1 MKLVVAIIKP
11 FKLDEVRQA
20 LTAIGVH
27 GMTVT
32 EVKGYGRQKGH
43 TEIYR
48 GAEYVVNFLPKLR
61 IEIAVASDI
70 AEKAVGVITANARTG
85 QIGDGKIFVTPI
97 DHALQNPHRRDRQRR
112 ALRFQY
118 FNARRQRCRRASR
131 DSQETTTRR
140 GNSMGAPSYRAAS
153 NAALT
158 LLAAN
163 FLLTTPA
170 SAETSAINPAD
181 TAWMIVAT
189 ALVLMMTIPGLAL
202 FYSGMVRKK
211 NVLATMAQSLA
222 AVAMISILWVAFG
235 YSLAFVGDGPWIGS
249 LDRWFLV
256 GMTMDSVNPAA
267 KTIPEALFMLYQ
279 MTFAII
285 TVALVAGAVADRMRF
300 SAYLL
305 FSAGWFMFAYVPLA
319 HWVWGGGFLATMG
332 VLDFAGGLVVHLSAG
347 VGGLVAAKV
356 MGRRH
361 GYGSENLAP
370 FDLSLAVMGTG
381 LLWVGWFG
389 FNGGSA
395 LAANSRAVMAITAT
409 HLAACAGAL
418 TWAAIEWATRRKPS
432 VLGMISGAIAGL
444 GTITP
449 ASGFV
454 APWHGVIIGVVAGT
468 LCFWACTWLKQR
480 LQYDDSLDV
489 FGVHGIG
496 GMTGTLLAG
505 VFAVSAIGGT
515 SGLLEGNPQQV
526 LIQLY
531 GVAATLV
538 WSGGV
543 TFVLLKLV
551 SVFVPLRVSLQQEL
565 EGLDISQH
573 GEALQ

>member
-1 MKLVVAIIKP
+1 MAAP
-11 FKLDEVRQA
+11 A
-20 LTAIGVH
+20 
-27 GMTVT
+27 
-32 EVKGYGRQKGH
+32 
-43 TEIYR
+43 
-48 GAEYVVNFLPKLR
+48 
-61 IEIAVASDI
+61 
-70 AEKAVGVITANARTG
+70 
-85 QIGDGKIFVTPI
+85 
-97 DHALQNPHRRDRQRR
+97 HA
-112 ALRFQY
+112 
-118 FNARRQRCRRASR
+118 
-131 DSQETTTRR
+131 
-140 GNSMGAPSYRAAS
+140 APS
-153 NAALT
+153 
-158 LLAAN
+158 
-163 FLLTTPA
+163 
-170 SAETSAINPAD
+170 EINPAD

-222 AVAMISILWVAFG
+222 AVTLISILWVAFG
-235 YSLAFVGDGPWIGS
+235 YSLCFVGDGPWIGT
-249 LDRWFLV
+249 LDRWFLA

-267 KTIPEALFMLYQ
+267 KTIPESLFMLYQ

-285 TVALVAGAVADRMRF
+285 TVALVAGSVADRMRF

-305 FSAGWFMFAYVPLA
+305 FSVAWFIFVYIPLA
-319 HWVWGGGFLATMG
+319 HWVWGGGFLASMG

-347 VGGLVAAKV
+347 AGGLVAAKV

-361 GYGSENLAP
+361 GYGTENLSP

-395 LAANSRAVMAITAT
+395 LSANSRAVMAIIAT

-418 TWAAIEWATRRKPS
+418 TWGAIEWSTRRKPS
-432 VLGMISGAIAGL
+432 VLGMISGAVAGL

-454 APWHGVIIGVVAGT
+454 APWHGIVIGIIAGAV
-468 LCFWACTWLKQR
+468 CYWACTWLKHR
-480 LQYDDSLDV
+480 FDYDDSLDV

-496 GMTGTLLAG
+496 GLTGTLLGG
-505 VFAVSAIGGT
+505 VFATSAIGGT
-515 SGLLEGNPQQV
+515 AGLLEGHPQQL
-526 LIQLY
+526 LIQFY
-531 GVAATLV
+531 GVA
-538 WSGGV
+538 V
-543 TFVLLKLV
+543 TFVWSAGLSFILLKLV
-551 SVFVPLRVSLQQEL
+551 GLFVPLRVSREQEL